1 MKLLVFISILFV
13 LGNCASI
20 TYDTE
25 TSLNHDLAIES
36 EPGYIT
42 QVHND
47 SFPVYVFPKG
57 FQNIKSCYILDP
69 NGVKTNGKWSDA
81 SKCQLE
87 MDSSN
92 RSNAGDFVVV
102 IGDENKTINRTI
114 PLTFVS
120 GDFSIDAVGLKDSGE
135 QEYFECK
142 LTGFWGTP
150 KVLLLD
156 GATVISSNATVIQ
169 SSEDS
174 AVFSFPIQR
183 GTVMKDLQCKINATN
198 VHEFPNIKLS
208 NKSFHLELN
217 YSGKVVR
224 DLTISL
230 AFFVVMFVVMFACY
244 LLKGKDFRKRRDAL
258 TNGDAGRNGFPVNHS
273 SSSRQIMDGIVPAGQ
288 TNLNGSLHSNGV
300 VPPSIEP
307 SSIPARNGSSTH
319 AQYGATT
326 TEHNN
331 GLINFQNHNRS
342 THEADDAL
350 PRSTSLTSN
359 LVESTSTVD
368 HLTSEDNDL
377 DSSSLSPL
385 EANLISSTEGD
396 VPCPSSVASA
406 LEHNKEN
413 RLPLLNDD
421 DASKHTNESIE
432 LCSINSSNKVLSE
445 VALSNRKN

>member
-1 MKLLVFISILFV
+1 LC
-13 LGNCASI
+13 N
-20 TYDTE
+20 
-25 TSLNHDLAIES
+25 
-36 EPGYIT
+36 YIT
-42 QVHND
+42 
-47 SFPVYVFPKG
+47 
-57 FQNIKSCYILDP
+57 
-69 NGVKTNGKWSDA
+69 
-81 SKCQLE
+81 
-87 MDSSN
+87 
-92 RSNAGDFVVV
+92 
-102 IGDENKTINRTI
+102 
-114 PLTFVS
+114 
-120 GDFSIDAVGLKDSGE
+120 DSG
-135 QEYFECK
+135 K
-142 LTGFWGTP
+142 L
-150 KVLLLD
+150 
-156 GATVISSNATVIQ
+156 
-169 SSEDS
+169 
-174 AVFSFPIQR
+174 
-183 GTVMKDLQCKINATN
+183 
-198 VHEFPNIKLS
+198 
-208 NKSFHLELN
+208 
-217 YSGKVVR
+217 VR

-230 AFFVVMFVVMFACY
+230 AFFVVAFVIVLVCCCGV
-244 LLKGKDFRKRRDAL
+244 LIKDFRKRRGTHIFISFILFWVFNLCFCICLSISAGNRSTSDPL
-258 TNGDAGRNGFPVNHS
+258 TNGDAGRNGLPANHS
-273 SSSRQIMDGIVPAGQ
+273 SSPRQIMDGIVPAGQ
-288 TNLNGSLHSNGV
+288 TNLNGSLHSNGA

-307 SSIPARNGSSTH
+307 SSVPARNGSSTH

-331 GLINFQNHNRS
+331 GLSNFQNHNRS

-421 DASKHTNESIE
+421 AFKHTNESIE